1 MIQGTIYDLNKY
13 KIGDYIYLDNPETD
27 QSFLD
32 QMCDWFLEQYEKDN
46 RFFLS
51 YDLETQ
57 GLNPKYSKIL
67 LHSIAWRKDQALL
80 VRDRGFNFDKL
91 GEVLKLLPI
100 AGQNIKFDAKFSKY
114 HYNTDINIFL
124 DTMVAAT
131 MGYTDS
137 FPGKRFS
144 LDNIVANHFPF
155 IKMNKQIRNSFID
168 RDYDDDF
175 TLEEVEY
182 AVGDSILTYWL
193 VLPLLKRLILTEQWE
208 MFKEMEMPVLKEFV
222 TSELHGIPV
231 DYHGLGA
238 YYEELG
244 ENISDQYQA
253 IQDKIEQDHP
263 GLLAG
268 NKKFTKGVFN
278 PGSSHQVPLLLD
290 QYGIKVPA
298 STKDILLS
306 QYAVQQ
312 DKILGMI
319 NDYRTTCDKRNKL
332 VKNWYGQQV
341 DTSTFRTHA
350 NFMTYG
356 ANTGRFAVKEPPMQT
371 VTEELRKFV
380 VAEKGYS
387 IVQYDYS
394 SFEFRACAAVT
405 GQKELLDVFAMQA
418 KLAPDMQL
426 LSQKVGISDPD
437 ALVKA
442 FTKGNL
448 TGLTSTETDLI
459 VEFGNNDIHRVN
471 ASLMLGIDINKVLP
485 TDRTIAKCVDL
496 DTLVTTN
503 QGIRTLRS
511 LLPAKPK
518 EDTYYPLKNLKVLS
532 DTGWKESPEIYY
544 NGKKNGYKIR
554 TKLGREIKCTN
565 VHKFRTLDKNNNY
578 SWKLAADLSVGNVLI
593 TNYQRGVFKEI
604 SEENIT
610 KNVLVLLNLLNN
622 DVTPTSTLGKFI
634 IDKYNLKYKKD
645 NFIIPANIAELLKI
659 KTFPEEL
666 LNADWVLL
674 LKNKDIKRII
684 TRDRYIYGP
693 YEILK
698 LINLALQNSGVTS
711 SISTENH
718 NSQFTGATL
727 TISNLSPERR
737 KFLALNHD
745 NLDGKSCEDYAK
757 TLKGSTLED
766 WKFLCENNLHCDP
779 IVSIQPLK
787 ELECG
792 DLVVP
797 DGNTLTYNGII
808 AHNTFG
814 YATLYGSGA
823 GTIRDQLAKDQI
835 FYPLTQVTT
844 LIDKFYYAL
853 NDVKR
858 FIDDTHVFV
867 EKNGY
872 SQTPLGRRRYFNIPP
887 KWKTNMY
894 VKGLADAKRAA
905 VNHILQGCNA
915 DAIKIAITGMMNE
928 FRLNMEP
935 ENVPIIILQV
945 HDELV
950 LYCKDEFATYVADIC
965 KKWMIEG
972 GQKSTLG
979 KVHIAVSG
987 GISPDGKWMK

>member
-1 MIQGTIYDLNKY
+1 MIHGTIYDLNKY
-13 KIGDYIYLDNPETD
+13 KVGDYIYLDNPETD
-27 QSFLD
+27 QNFLD

-67 LHSIAWRKDQALL
+67 LHSICWRKDQALL

-91 GEVLKLLPI
+91 NEVLKLLPI
-100 AGQNIKFDAKFSKY
+100 AGQNIKFDAKFVKY
-114 HYNTDINIFL
+114 HQNVDINIFL

-175 TLEEVEY
+175 TLEEIEY

-208 MFKEMEMPVLKEFV
+208 LFKDMEMPVLKEFV

-253 IQDKIEQDHP
+253 IQDKIEQDYP
-263 GLLAG
+263 GLLAT

-290 QYGIKVPA
+290 KYGIKVPA
-298 STKDILLS
+298 STKDILQA
-306 QYAVQQ
+306 QYAVQPEP
-312 DKILGMI
+312 ILKMI
-319 NDYRTTCDKRNKL
+319 NDYRTTCDERNKL
-332 VKNWYGQQV
+332 VKNWYTEQV

-371 VTEELRKFV
+371 VTEKLRKFV

-387 IVQYDYS
+387 IVQFDYS

-405 GQKELLDVFAMQA
+405 GQKELLDVFQMQA
-418 KLAPDMQL
+418 KLSPDML
-426 LSQKVGISDPD
+426 LLGQKVGIGDPD

-442 FTKGNL
+442 YTKGNL
-448 TGLTSTETDLI
+448 KGLTSSETDLV
-459 VEFGNNDIHRVN
+459 VEYGNNDIHRVN
-471 ASLMLGIDINKVLP
+471 ASLMLGIDINKVQP

-496 DTLVTTN
+496 DTIVTTN
-503 QGIRTLRS
+503 QGLKTLRE
-511 LLPAKPK
+511 LLPKKPK
-518 EDTYYPLKNLKVLS
+518 ADSYYKLKGLKVLS
-532 DTGWKESPEIYY
+532 DKGWKDSPEIYY
-544 NGKKNGYKIR
+544 NGIKKGYKIR
-554 TKLGREIKCTN
+554 TKLGKEIKCTN
-565 VHKFRTLDKNNNY
+565 VHKFRTLDKDNIY
-578 SWKLAADLSVGNVLI
+578 SWKIAADLSVGNVLI

-604 SEENIT
+604 PETELT
-610 KNVLVLLNLLNN
+610 KNVLILLNLL
-622 DVTPTSTLGKFI
+622 DSELTPNSALGKFI
-634 IDKYNLKYKKD
+634 IDKFNIKYKKD
-645 NFIIPANIAELLKI
+645 TFTVPSEVTEILKI
-659 KTFPEEL
+659 KEFPEAL
-666 LNADWVLL
+666 LNADWVEL
-674 LKNKDIKRII
+674 LKNNDVKRII
-684 TRDRYIYGP
+684 TRGKFIYGP
-693 YEILK
+693 SEVLR
-698 LINLALQNSGVTS
+698 LLNLALQNSGITNTVS
-711 SISTENH
+711 SETN
-718 NSQFTGATL
+718 NTLYTGSLL
-727 TISNLSPERR
+727 TISNLDKERR
-737 KFLALNHD
+737 KYLALNHN

-757 TLKGSTLED
+757 SLKGSAADD
-766 WKFLCENNLHCDP
+766 WKFLSDNNLHCDT
-779 IVSIQPLK
+779 IVSIQALEK
-787 ELECG
+787 LECG

-797 DGNTLTYNGII
+797 DGNTLTYNGVV

-823 GTIRDQLAKDQI
+823 ATIREQLAKDQI

-844 LIDKFYYAL
+844 LIDKFYFAL
-853 NDVKR
+853 NDVKK
-858 FIDDTHVFV
+858 FIDDTHIFV

-935 ENVPIIILQV
+935 EDVPVIILQV

-950 LYCKDEFATYVADIC
+950 LYCRDEFTTYVSDIC
-965 KKWMIEG
+965 KKWMIYG
-972 GQKSTLG
+972 GRKATME
-979 KVHIAVSG
+979 KVDISVSG
-987 GISPDGKWMK
+987 GFSGVWQK